1 MMINL
6 KAQKASQRIQP
17 QKLFKLPQDKTDGL
31 PQAKPLSKEELDKV
45 IDKWDKIEK
54 TGKKRKY

>member
-17 QKLFKLPQDKTDGL
+17 QKLFKLPQDKTSGL